1 MVSLSGKERRPPWP
15 GGCYTKGLPT
25 MIFVPVPRTGQN
37 TACVVQNSET
47 RNFFSCTFSRPT
59 YNLSLPKKKKN
70 FQHIFFLHHTHIMK
84 GLILVGGYGTRL
96 RPLTLTLPKP
106 LVEFGN
112 RPMILHQ
119 IEALAAAGVTD
130 IVLAVNYR
138 PEVMV
143 STLKKYEEEYGV
155 SITFSV
161 EEEPLGTAGPLKL
174 AEEVLKKTT
183 HHFSS

>member
-1 MVSLSGKERRPPWP
+1 
-15 GGCYTKGLPT
+15 
-25 MIFVPVPRTGQN
+25 
-37 TACVVQNSET
+37 
-47 RNFFSCTFSRPT
+47 
-59 YNLSLPKKKKN
+59 
-70 FQHIFFLHHTHIMK
+70 MK

-143 STLKKYEEEYGV
+143 STLKKYEEEEYGV

-161 EEEPLGTAGPLKL
+161 EEEPLAPP
-174 AEEVLKKTT
+174 V
-183 HHFSS
+183 H

>member
-1 MVSLSGKERRPPWP
+1 
-15 GGCYTKGLPT
+15 
-25 MIFVPVPRTGQN
+25 
-37 TACVVQNSET
+37 
-47 RNFFSCTFSRPT
+47 
-59 YNLSLPKKKKN
+59 
-70 FQHIFFLHHTHIMK
+70 MK

-174 AEEVLKKTT
+174 AEKVLKKDNSPFFVLNSDVICDYPFKELAEFHKAHGAAGTIVAT
-183 HHFSS
+183 

>member
-1 MVSLSGKERRPPWP
+1 MAWWLLHKRVAHHDICPS
-15 GGCYTKGLPT
+15 
-25 MIFVPVPRTGQN
+25 PRTGQN

-47 RNFFSCTFSRPT
+47 RNFSRVLFLVQHIICHT
-59 YNLSLPKKKKN
+59 PKKKKK
-70 FQHIFFLHHTHIMK
+70 FPTHFLSSSHTSHIMK

-143 STLKKYEEEYGV
+143 STLKIRRRYGV

-161 EEEPLGTAGPLKL
+161 EEEPGHRRSIKVG
-174 AEEVLKKTT
+174 
-183 HHFSS
+183 

>member
-1 MVSLSGKERRPPWP
+1 
-15 GGCYTKGLPT
+15 
-25 MIFVPVPRTGQN
+25 
-37 TACVVQNSET
+37 
-47 RNFFSCTFSRPT
+47 
-59 YNLSLPKKKKN
+59 
-70 FQHIFFLHHTHIMK
+70 MK

-143 STLKKYEEEYGV
+143 STLKNTKKSTV
-155 SITFSV
+155 SPS
-161 EEEPLGTAGPLKL
+161 PSL
-174 AEEVLKKTT
+174 LKKNLWAPPV
-183 HHFSS
+183 H

>member
-1 MVSLSGKERRPPWP
+1 
-15 GGCYTKGLPT
+15 

-47 RNFFSCTFSRPT
+47 RNFFLVYFSRPT
-59 YNLSLPKKKKN
+59 YNLSHSQKKKN
-70 FQHIFFLHHTHIMK
+70 FQHIFLSSSHTSHIMK

-161 EEEPLGTAGPLKL
+161 EEEPLAPP
-174 AEEVLKKTT
+174 V
-183 HHFSS
+183 H

>member
-1 MVSLSGKERRPPWP
+1 
-15 GGCYTKGLPT
+15 
-25 MIFVPVPRTGQN
+25 
-37 TACVVQNSET
+37 
-47 RNFFSCTFSRPT
+47 
-59 YNLSLPKKKKN
+59 
-70 FQHIFFLHHTHIMK
+70 MK

-174 AEEVLKKTT
+174 AEKVLKKTT
-183 HHFSS
+183 PHSLS